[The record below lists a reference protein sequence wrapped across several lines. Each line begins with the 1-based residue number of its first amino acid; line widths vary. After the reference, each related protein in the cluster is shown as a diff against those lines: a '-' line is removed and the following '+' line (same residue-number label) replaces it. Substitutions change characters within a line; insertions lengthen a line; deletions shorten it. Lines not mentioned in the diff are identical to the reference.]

1 MKYLQGNKV
10 ISHLFAISSILLA
23 VACFTITS
31 SFAFPDGVSALKKWN
46 VYIEETEEKD
56 LNGDVFINNNY
67 MNINVSLNQN
77 NNIYKF
83 VTKLKNDGSFDAKLS
98 DIDITDI
105 SNVSIG
111 TSKLS
116 GITYYLSDYI
126 DIYIKYKEDNSL
138 NKVIEGND
146 LSLGDALIKN
156 TSNSVIISIKLKD
169 ESNLT
174 EDQISLLNSKPNGN
188 LNFSLSIG
196 LNYIEKK

>member
-1 MKYLQGNKV
+1 MKYLKGNKL

-31 SFAFPDGVSALKKWN
+31 SFAFPDNVSALKKWS
-46 VYIEETEEKD
+46 VYFEEVIEKD
-56 LNGDVFINNNY
+56 LNGDVFVKNNY
-67 MNINVSLNQN
+67 LTVNASLNQT

-83 VTKLKNDGSFDAKLS
+83 ITNIKNDGAYDAKLS
-98 DIDITDI
+98 DINITDI

-111 TSKLS
+111 TSELS
-116 GITYYLSDYI
+116 GITYYLSDYV
-126 DIYIKYKEDNSL
+126 DIYIKYKEDNKS

-146 LSLGDALIKN
+146 LSLGDILDKN
-156 TSNSVIISIKLKD
+156 TSNSLIFSVKLKD

-174 EDQISLLNSKPNGN
+174 EDQISVLNAKPNGN

-196 LNYIEKK
+196 VNYIEKK